1 MSLPL
6 NLQDLGRR
14 VRAIRTAK
22 GLTLEEVVARAEF
35 TVSWL
40 SKLENGQLTPSLD
53 GLVRLSHVLDCG
65 VDELVEGLS
74 ARPRHVLVKKGRG
87 RHEASRDRNGDVR
100 LEHLAEAW
108 RGRSMHPVILHLGA
122 GRSPSTSHDGERF
135 LLVLDGDLVLE
146 YGDDRIVLGE
156 GDSVYIDATIPHS
169 LAATSRTKPKV
180 LSVSLGRQ
188 GRSGRPMSRRRAA
201 GPR

>member
-1 MSLPL
+1 MASPL

-53 GLVRLSHVLDCG
+53 GLVRLSNVLDCG

-74 ARPRHVLVKKGRG
+74 ARPRHVLVKRGRG

-108 RGRSMHPVILHLGA
+108 RGRQMHPVILHLGG
-122 GRSPSTSHDGERF
+122 GRSPAASHDGERF

-180 LSVSLGRQ
+180 LCVSLGRP
-188 GRSGRPMSRRRAA
+188 GRPGNRRRAS
-201 GPR
+201 GTR